1 MLKPSLHLM
10 LGPCHVL
17 TCIINECFRH
27 SMGYFQDFLLLCIR
41 AHVVPGKLQP
51 VLFSPGQVLF
61 VLLPRR
67 HLWVL
72 WIFRSQ
78 KEQQHGACSVSKL
91 RGIQGT
97 AALNGKL
104 PRPTLD
110 ISSVK
115 QASHRSTAQ
124 NSQG

>member
-1 MLKPSLHLM
+1 MLKPSLRLM
-10 LGPCHVL
+10 LGPCQVL
-17 TCIINECFRH
+17 TRIINECFRH

-72 WIFRSQ
+72 WIFPSQ
-78 KEQQHGACSVSKL
+78 KEERHGGCSVRKF
-91 RGIQGT
+91 REIR
-97 AALNGKL
+97 ALL
-104 PRPTLD
+104 P
-110 ISSVK
+110 
-115 QASHRSTAQ
+115 
-124 NSQG
+124 